1 VDIIHVCTIMSTL
14 TFSTPSDVNMI
25 FKYFVYR
32 FKSSINKCINDR
44 YFKAN
49 IVYLI
54 YSILLVY
61 LDRKEKVSGVYVL
74 YILLGYIHILN
85 AILYMWMWSEIRS
98 VWDVYILPDWLNIVG
113 MYVYIY
119 IYIYIYIYLCIY
131 YICIYMYICM

>member
-1 VDIIHVCTIMSTL
+1 MSTL
-14 TFSTPSDVNMI
+14 TFSTPSDMNMV
-25 FKYFVYR
+25 FKYFIYR
-32 FKSSINKCINDR
+32 FKSSMNKCVNDR

-61 LDRKEKVSGVYVL
+61 LDQRQKFSGSYHML

-98 VWDVYILPDWLNIVG
+98 VWDIYILPDWLNIIG
-113 MYVYIY
+113 
-119 IYIYIYIYLCIY
+119 
-131 YICIYMYICM
+131 IYMYVCISLCVFMNM